1 MSISVPVFIQM
12 SVVYEGTSEQNRET
26 TEMHLLRAVAEW
38 GVTDLPTGYKLGI
51 MNMDSVLK
59 NCEDKLLQHMK
70 IKLEIVCSI
79 KQYTRSP
86 TASIAV

>member
-12 SVVYEGTSEQNRET
+12 SVVYEGTSKQNRVT
-26 TEMHLLRAVAEW
+26 AEMHLFRTVAEW
-38 GVTDLPTGYKLGI
+38 GVADLPTGDKLWI
-51 MNMDSVLK
+51 MNMDRVLK

-79 KQYTRSP
+79 KQYTRSS
-86 TASIAV
+86 TALIAV